1 MCFSLRDLLHAFPS
15 SLLCSLITLGVLI
28 LIAKMTPRTQIIYSH
43 GTVLIIGKGSNTTIS
58 TIFKMSE
65 DFMSMFLCIP
75 IAGLN
80 ETCFFSTPQ
89 TTTIVC
95 AKHFITK
102 KPKDCSLSRSLVV
115 SWSYRHIIVTW
126 SGRLNSQMCL
136 APLKPSTN
144 YKSNYN

>member
-58 TIFKMSE
+58 RKGYTFKMSE

-95 AKHFITK
+95 AKHFITR
-102 KPKDCSLSRSLVV
+102 KPRDCSLSRSLVV
-115 SWSYRHIIVTW
+115 S
-126 SGRLNSQMCL
+126 
-136 APLKPSTN
+136 
-144 YKSNYN
+144 